1 MGSELKQIIINKF
14 VCTLQYGR
22 GYCAFVSV
30 RMRCHMFGIALFI
43 GVNSFV
49 GALMNIV
56 CELKITSV
64 CKQIVQKF
72 YANPTFP

>member
-1 MGSELKQIIINKF
+1 M
-14 VCTLQYGR
+14 V
-22 GYCAFVSV
+22 
-30 RMRCHMFGIALFI
+30 
-43 GVNSFV
+43 VNSFV

-72 YANPTFP
+72 YGDPTFP